1 MLSAEEIEQAGLN
14 LVPEGV
20 TPETEGNHRHG
31 FGTPQTSV
39 NPVAPVLL
47 TRSSF
52 SVFFEHC

>member
-1 MLSAEEIEQAGLN
+1 MLSAEEIEQDGLN
-14 LVPEGV
+14 LIPEGV

-31 FGTPQTSV
+31 FDTPQTSV

-52 SVFFEHC
+52 SLF